1 MQLIIS
7 AIIPVVVVLALGN
20 LLRRRVLRDD
30 GFWRGL
36 EWLSYWVFT
45 PALFIT
51 SISRADLSGIALG
64 PLALGVAAPTLGVA
78 ALVLVLRRAIR
89 ATGPAAT
96 SILQGSIRINS
107 YMGLVFANALHGA
120 EGVAVFAVA
129 TAVLVPLINI
139 VCVSALVRLGTPTG
153 SAPKAS
159 PWRTLAT
166 NPLILSCLAG
176 AALNVSGLELPAIVS
191 APLDLLAAPALV
203 AGTLVA
209 GAAIS
214 FRFRARDVLDIGI
227 ASLLKL
233 MLLPLIAAAIAHALQ
248 VDGVVLSAIVLITA
262 VPTAP
267 SATVLAGR
275 MGGDVRLIASI
286 TAAQTILSVVTLP
299 LALHLLAG
307 T

>member
-7 AIIPVVVVLALGN
+7 GIIPVVVVLALGV
-20 LLRRRVLRDD
+20 LLRRRVLRDA

-45 PALFIT
+45 PSLFIT
-51 SISRADLSGIALG
+51 SISRADLTGLALG
-64 PLALGVAAPTLGVA
+64 PLALSTAIPTLGVGA
-78 ALVLVLRRAIR
+78 SVLLLRKAIR
-89 ATGPAAT
+89 APGPAAT
-96 SILQGSIRINS
+96 SILQGSIRINT
-107 YMGLVFANALHGA
+107 YMGLVFANAIHGA
-120 EGVAVFAVA
+120 AGVAAFAVA

-139 VCVSALVRLGTPTG
+139 VCVSALIRLGTPTA
-153 SAPKAS
+153 SARKAS
-159 PWRTLAT
+159 AWRALAT
-166 NPLILSCLAG
+166 NPLILSCLVG
-176 AALNVSGLELPAIVS
+176 AALNVSGLGLPPIAT

-214 FRFRARDVLDIGI
+214 FQFRARDVLDIGV
-227 ASLLKL
+227 ATLLKL
-233 MLLPLIAAAIAHALQ
+233 MILPLAATAIAHALQ
-248 VDGVVLSAIVLITA
+248 VEGVLLSVIVLITA

-286 TAAQTILSVVTLP
+286 TAAQTILAVVTLP
-299 LALHLLAG
+299 LALHLFTNA
-307 T
+307 